1 MTHKHRFF
9 LLAVFMS
16 MVTHRV
22 WANTAKIDG
31 IYYNFS
37 DSKAEVTYGT
47 TTSNSYSGDV
57 AIPATVTYNGSSVTF
72 VISPFA
78 SASCRNSISVGE
90 CPSVEIVMA

>member
-1 MTHKHRFF
+1 MTHKHLTF

-22 WANTAKIDG
+22 WAYTAKIDG

-57 AIPATVTYNGSSVTF
+57 AIPATVTYNGSSYSVT
-72 VISPFA
+72 
-78 SASCRNSISVGE
+78 SIGNYAFYGCSGL
-90 CPSVEIVMA
+90 STL